1 MGFVSKWKGA
11 LDNAIKKKWPK
22 DHIDLEEDA
31 SESSTFVYCKEV
43 VTIVSKMS
51 ARKSMDD
58 ESSQRREGSWND
70 EKKEILEMMM
80 RFSKGVDDQLL
91 IMH

>member
-1 MGFVSKWKGA
+1 
-11 LDNAIKKKWPK
+11 
-22 DHIDLEEDA
+22 
-31 SESSTFVYCKEV
+31 
-43 VTIVSKMS
+43 
-51 ARKSMDD
+51 MDD

-70 EKKEILEMMM
+70 EKKEILEMML